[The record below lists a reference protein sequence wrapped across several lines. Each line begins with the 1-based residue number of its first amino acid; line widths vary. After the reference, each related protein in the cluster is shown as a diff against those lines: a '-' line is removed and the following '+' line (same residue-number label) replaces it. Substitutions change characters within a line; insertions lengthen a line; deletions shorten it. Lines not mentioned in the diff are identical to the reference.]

1 MDLDLILP
9 KSMLRVDDPDYQFEK
24 KEAHMEFLYRNNLK
38 NNYIMN
44 NVMEQSF
51 QYFKD
56 ILELMLMLDYDI
68 FRISLIMY
76 RNFDFTDYKESY
88 VKITKILY
96 KNQYQQIKDLNN
108 LDRDILSIKKTY
120 NSNQLW
126 DEINIQTSPVW
137 IMEFASF
144 LRLDGQ
150 ETIPQAS
157 DGAHPDHKINP
168 KLPALETGKVPQLHW
183 RAGEAVRALSHLYDE
198 RPRREPL

>member
-1 MDLDLILP
+1 MTKDFINDLVELEIDIFEDKKRQTQRDIGLNEYLSYEKYLKSKGVDYSMDLDLILP
-9 KSMLRVDDPDYQFEK
+9 KSILRIDDPEYQFEK

-38 NNYIMN
+38 NNYVMN

-96 KNQYQQIKDLNN
+96 KNQYQ
-108 LDRDILSIKKTY
+108 
-120 NSNQLW
+120 
-126 DEINIQTSPVW
+126 
-137 IMEFASF
+137 
-144 LRLDGQ
+144 
-150 ETIPQAS
+150 
-157 DGAHPDHKINP
+157 
-168 KLPALETGKVPQLHW
+168 
-183 RAGEAVRALSHLYDE
+183 
-198 RPRREPL
+198 